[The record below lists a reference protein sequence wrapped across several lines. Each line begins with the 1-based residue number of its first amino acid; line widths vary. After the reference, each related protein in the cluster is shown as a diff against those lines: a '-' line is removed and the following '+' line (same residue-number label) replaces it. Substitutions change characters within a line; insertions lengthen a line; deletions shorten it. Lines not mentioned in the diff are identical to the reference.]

1 MDYTFDTIICWMP
14 NFHLHRNK
22 LSPAPVD
29 RTRIEV
35 NVCAKRWM
43 WKDRQYGKRWMWKDR
58 QDGKRWM
65 WMYLPKDGC
74 GKTLRVG
81 RTGKEV
87 LSDMS
92 FLLVYSTDLL
102 PSWHNHCS
110 FREKMDRR
118 HGFIY
123 TLNSY
128 PITHKHK
135 ILPRAQPSP
144 SSPII
149 FIFR

>member
-1 MDYTFDTIICWMP
+1 M
-14 NFHLHRNK
+14 HRNK
-22 LSPAPVD
+22 LSPGPVD

-35 NVCAKRWM
+35 NVYVEVNVSDKRWM
-43 WKDRQYGKRWMWKDR
+43 
-58 QDGKRWM
+58 
-65 WMYLPKDGC
+65 C
-74 GKTLRVG
+74 EKTMRVG

-102 PSWHNHCS
+102 PSWHKHCS

-144 SSPII
+144 ALALHHNHISTCFTFNYRPTRWKNNII
-149 FIFR
+149 IVWATT